1 MRQRLDAKSA
11 ELRKLT
17 DELSLRL
24 LERTASP
31 ITAHQGYLP
40 VREVLTAVGNVEVR
54 VSV

>member
-24 LERTASP
+24 LERTAAP
-31 ITAHQGYLP
+31 ITAHQGYVCCDIDTL
-40 VREVLTAVGNVEVR
+40 VMDNT
-54 VSV
+54 